1 MKCIGKYS
9 KLISVLLL
17 TVVMATG
24 CGITDLLGT
33 KNVVAEY
40 EAENYN
46 KDLYTGKLFASDL
59 CVASGDISLSGISS
73 DETNT
78 LHSAALFDVDRKKVD
93 FSAKSIAESLF
104 VSQPALSHRLSALE
118 EELGTE
124 LIIRR
129 KGSRTLELTDAGQR
143 FVPIARK
150 WEQLWIETGK
160 INFERPSTQLRIVN
174 VDSLNFYFMPQVIE
188 NFLESHPKCSLHI
201 NTMQSNLSYKSIEN
215 KEADLGLI
223 TNPHF
228 FKKVQTIPLFEE
240 QLVFVCHKSAS
251 YQDGI
256 LPSQLNS
263 TDEIYIPWSNTF
275 LMWHDYWFGNDPE
288 VKVMLDNMALLRQLL
303 DLKDAWAIMPAT
315 LGHKLAENENCRI
328 VSLENGPEYRTCYAI
343 MNDQRNA
350 HPLVTEFLQEL
361 LNTVSKIPEIRLL
374 DPQYHQNL

>member
-1 MKCIGKYS
+1 MTYQDIHTF
-9 KLISVLLL
+9 L
-17 TVVMATG
+17 T
-24 CGITDLLGT
+24 I
-33 KNVVAEY
+33 
-40 EAENYN
+40 
-46 KDLYTGKLFASDL
+46 AS
-59 CVASGDISLSGISS
+59 SSSLSK
-73 DETNT
+73 
-78 LHSAALFDVDRKKVD
+78 A
-93 FSAKSIAESLF
+93 AESLF

-160 INFERPSTQLRIVN
+160 IKFERPSTQLRIVN

-263 TDEIYIPWSNTF
+263 TDEIYIPWSDSF
-275 LMWHDYWFGNDPE
+275 IMWHDYWFGNNSE
-288 VKVMLDNMALLRQLL
+288 VKVSLDNMALLRQLL
-303 DLKDAWAIMPAT
+303 DLEKTWAIMPAT
-315 LGHKLAENENCRI
+315 IGKKLSQEGECRI
-328 VSLENGPEYRTCYAI
+328 VALENGPEYRTCYAI
-343 MNDQRNA
+343 MGDQRNA
-350 HPLVTEFLQEL
+350 APLVMDFLQEL
-361 LNTVSKIPEIRLL
+361 LDTVKGIPEIRVLTEYIRQA
-374 DPQYHQNL
+374 P